1 MKYVFILCCLF
12 FAGTISAQS
21 SKQSMS
27 VVSTD
32 NTYTFSVKLD
42 RDRGEEL
49 ADAYLK
55 LLAHTGKPSGVAK
68 IVGTSEMETA
78 NGTQVLLNTK
88 RASLKVI
95 SAEDSPSSIA
105 EARRYV
111 EFLREELN
119 MAPAPA
125 PPAPPKVH

>member
-1 MKYVFILCCLF
+1 MKHTLILCCIL
-12 FAGTISAQS
+12 FAGVASAQS
-21 SKQSMS
+21 SKQHMS

-32 NTYTFSVKLD
+32 DSYSCSVKLD
-42 RDRGEEL
+42 RDRAEEL
-49 ADAYLK
+49 SNAFRK
-55 LLAHTGKPSGVAK
+55 LLTRTGKPSDTAK
-68 IVGTSEMETA
+68 IAGTAKMKTA

-95 SAEDSPSSIA
+95 SAGDNASSIA
-105 EARRYV
+105 EAKRYV
-111 EFLREELN
+111 EFLRQELN